1 MFLFLL
7 PQVLCTL
14 LCLNTDL
21 SFKSSALSCELVRR
35 WHVWNLTVQ
44 KPTQMFIIK
53 HKSSFTDLELLT
65 LKVRCLLKCPRD
77 LRLIFFF
84 RCSTRSDITA
94 GKVLNVQPEGPSV
107 PQDRT
112 PDVPSRSRAGA
123 KCSGSVAAAPYLGQ
137 EPAGSPAPAE
147 VTAAWGRAAWGHG
160 WCSPNVWARRS
171 LPQAGKQVVQKLL
184 AAASCA
190 AGRERRADRARAACS
205 SSSAHAQ

>member
-1 MFLFLL
+1 M
-7 PQVLCTL
+7 L

-35 WHVWNLTVQ
+35 WRVWNLMVQ

-65 LKVRCLLKCPRD
+65 LKVRCLLKRPRD

-84 RCSTRSDITA
+84 QCSTCIYVTA
-94 GKVLNVQPEGPSV
+94 GEESVRCAAGGPLAAPRDS
-107 PQDRT
+107 T
-112 PDVPSRSRAGA
+112 PDVPSRSRAGGQR
-123 KCSGSVAAAPYLGQ
+123 SGSVAAAPYLGQ

-147 VTAAWGRAAWGHG
+147 MTAAWGRAAWGHG
-160 WCSPNVWARRS
+160 CCSPNLWARRS
-171 LPQAGKQVVQKLL
+171 LPRAGKQVAQKLL

-190 AGRERRADRARAACS
+190 AGQGRRADRARAACS